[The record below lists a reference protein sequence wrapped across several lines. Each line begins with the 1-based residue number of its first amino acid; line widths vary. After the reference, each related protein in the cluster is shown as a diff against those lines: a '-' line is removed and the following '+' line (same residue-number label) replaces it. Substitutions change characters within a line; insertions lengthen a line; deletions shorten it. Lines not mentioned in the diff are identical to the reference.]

1 MQSDSARICR
11 RKINQ
16 QLDRFIM
23 EELTLTTPSL
33 LFSAVS
39 LIMLAYT
46 NRFISYA
53 QLVRNLAQDYE
64 EHPSEDLEAQIRNLR
79 KRLYL
84 IRLMQVLG
92 IFSLFLCVVTMFLI
106 YVGFQLLAIYIFGLG
121 MFSLIGSLGVS
132 IQEITISVKALEI
145 RLNKIE
151 NKSKK

>member
-1 MQSDSARICR
+1 
-11 RKINQ
+11 
-16 QLDRFIM
+16 M

-53 QLVRNLAQDYE
+53 QLVRNLTQDYE
-64 EHPSEDLEAQIRNLR
+64 QNPTQDLVAQITNLR

-92 IFSLFLCVVTMFLI
+92 IVSLFLCVVTMFLI
-106 YVGFQLLAIYIFGLG
+106 YVGFQNIAVYIFGLG

-145 RLNKIE
+145 HLSKIE
-151 NKSKK
+151 TKTEK

>member
-1 MQSDSARICR
+1 
-11 RKINQ
+11 
-16 QLDRFIM
+16 M

>member
-1 MQSDSARICR
+1 
-11 RKINQ
+11 
-16 QLDRFIM
+16 M

-64 EHPSEDLEAQIRNLR
+64 QHPSQDLKAQITNLR

-92 IFSLFLCVVTMFLI
+92 ILSLFLCVVTMFLI
-106 YVGFQLLAIYIFGLG
+106 YVGFYRIAVYVFGLG

-132 IQEITISVKALEI
+132 IQEITISVRALEI
-145 RLNKIE
+145 HL
-151 NKSKK
+151 SKLETRNSK